1 MELVIK
7 MACMVVGLLVV
18 LLLKASVL
26 AVVEVHKLLVVL
38 VAATMQEHLG
48 KVDKDCQLRADM
60 VVPAAAAGM
69 AEAALT
75 LIILVMMT
83 AVAAVAL
90 DMYILHQLL
99 LIIHLVVYLI
109 RLII

>member
-7 MACMVVGLLVV
+7 MACMVVELLVV

-38 VAATMQEHLG
+38 VAVTMQEHLG

-60 VVPAAAAGM
+60 AVLAAAAGM
-69 AEAALT
+69 VAAALI
-75 LIILVMMT
+75 LIILVMMIVVV
-83 AVAAVAL
+83 AVVL
-90 DMYILHQLL
+90 VMYIHHQPLL
-99 LIIHLVVYLI
+99 TIHQAAYLI

>member
-7 MACMVVGLLVV
+7 MACMVVELLAV

-60 VVPAAAAGM
+60 AVLAAAAGM
-69 AEAALT
+69 AEAALI
-75 LIILVMMT
+75 LIILLMMT

-90 DMYILHQLL
+90 AIYILHQLL
-99 LIIHLVVYLI
+99 LTIHPAVCLI
-109 RLII
+109 LLTI